1 VTIALNNDRLGAHK
15 EAGGSLQAMK
25 HGKKYNAAYKKVD
38 KTKEY
43 SLVEAIEFLKAN
55 KISKF
60 DETLEIAVVLG
71 IDPKKSEQAVRGS
84 VVLPHG
90 LGKTT
95 RVLVFAQGDRETE
108 AKEAG
113 ADFVGGDDL
122 AKKITE
128 GWLDFDAVVAA
139 PDMMKVVGK
148 LGKIL
153 GTRGLMPNP
162 KTGTVTMEVGK
173 AVKDLKKGKADFK
186 IDKAGILHS
195 SLGKLSFETAK
206 LAENT
211 KAFMEAVNKA
221 KPQTAKGLYIKKV
234 YLTSTMGQGLKIN
247 QNDLR

>member
-1 VTIALNNDRLGAHK
+1 
-15 EAGGSLQAMK
+15 MK

-43 SLVEAIEFLKAN
+43 GLVEAIEFLKQN
-55 KISKF
+55 SHVKF
-60 DETLEIAVVLG
+60 DQTVEIAVVLG

-90 LGKTT
+90 LGKNV
-95 RVLVFAQGDRETE
+95 RVLAFAQGEKEAE

-113 ADFVGGDDL
+113 ADFVGGDDI

-128 GWLDFDAVVAA
+128 GWLEFDAVVAT
-139 PDMMKVVGK
+139 PDMMKVVGR

-162 KTGTVTMEVGK
+162 KTGTVTMDIGK
-173 AVKDLKKGKADFK
+173 AVRELKKGKADFK
-186 IDKAGILHS
+186 IEKAGILHS
-195 SLGKLSFETAK
+195 VLGKLSFDTQK
-206 LAENT
+206 IAENT

-221 KPQTAKGLYIKKV
+221 RPQTAKGVYIKKV
-234 YLTSTMGQGLKIN
+234 TLTSTMGQGLKLN
-247 QNDLR
+247 QNDLKS

>member
-1 VTIALNNDRLGAHK
+1 
-15 EAGGSLQAMK
+15 MK

-43 SLVEAIEFLKAN
+43 GLIEAIEFLKQN
-55 KISKF
+55 SYVKF
-60 DETLEIAVVLG
+60 DQTMEIAVVLG

-90 LGKTT
+90 LGKNV
-95 RVLVFAQGDRETE
+95 RVLAFAQGDKATE

-113 ADFVGGDDL
+113 ADHVGSDDM

-128 GWLDFDAVVAA
+128 GWLEFDSVVAT
-139 PDMMKVVGK
+139 PDMMKVVGR

-162 KTGTVTMEVGK
+162 KTGTVTMEISR
-173 AVKDLKKGKADFK
+173 AVAELKKGKADFK
-186 IDKAGILHS
+186 MDKAGILHS
-195 SLGKLSFETAK
+195 VLGKLSFDTQK
-206 LAENT
+206 IAENT

-221 KPQTAKGLYIKKV
+221 RPQTAKGVYIKKV
-234 YLTSTMGQGLKIN
+234 TLTSTMGQGLKLN
-247 QNDLR
+247 QNDLK